1 MYFLS
6 WIIIGLIT
14 GWLTG
19 KLLREGGYGPA
30 VNIVMGIAGAV
41 VGGCVALLAGSPN
54 YRGLVYTIFAAIS
67 GAAIVTGI
75 NACATGRKLYA

>member
-1 MYFLS
+1 MYLLA

-30 VNIVMGIAGAV
+30 VNIVMGITVAVAG
-41 VGGCVALLAGSPN
+41 GLVALLASSPN
-54 YRGLVYTIFAAIS
+54 YRGLVYTIFAAILS
-67 GAAIVTGI
+67 AAIVTWI
-75 NACATGRKLYA
+75 NACATGRERYA

>member
-19 KLLREGGYGPA
+19 KLLKEGGYGPIM
-30 VNIVMGIAGAV
+30 NIVMGIAGR
-41 VGGCVALLAGSPN
+41 P
-54 YRGLVYTIFAAIS
+54 
-67 GAAIVTGI
+67 
-75 NACATGRKLYA
+75 KLTRAMVDCCIDDARTQT